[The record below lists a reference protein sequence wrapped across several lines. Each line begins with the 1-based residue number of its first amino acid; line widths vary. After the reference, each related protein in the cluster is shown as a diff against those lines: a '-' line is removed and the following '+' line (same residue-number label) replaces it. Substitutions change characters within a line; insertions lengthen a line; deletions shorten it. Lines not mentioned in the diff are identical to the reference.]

1 MKFTINRTE
10 FFKALQRVG
19 SAAMNY
25 NRATHYNVNNV
36 FRCIVFGVCGD
47 VLTLEACDFAVGK
60 GHSRVREA
68 DGEIKRLYEVLD
80 NEGTPFEMEVKKR
93 SPEGRTVKI
102 HTEEK
107 NVGYFSGLLNLN
119 NK

>member
-1 MKFTINRTE
+1 MKNNKLTAEVEATI
-10 FFKALQRVG
+10 
-19 SAAMNY
+19 SA
-25 NRATHYNVNNV
+25 
-36 FRCIVFGVCGD
+36 
-47 VLTLEACDFAVGK
+47 
-60 GHSRVREA
+60 
-68 DGEIKRLYEVLD
+68 GEIKRLYEVLD